1 MDLRKNPLG
10 VYEKALPNCF
20 TWEEKCFAAKQ
31 AGYDFIEMSVD
42 ESDLRL
48 SRLEE
53 IETLTNTLTP
63 LLKKYNLS
71 IRSLCLS
78 AHRRFPFGSADPL
91 KRARAYDIMQKA
103 IKLADALNIRNIQ
116 LAGYDVYYEDS
127 TETSKTFFLNGLID
141 AAKLA
146 ERHNIM
152 LSLEVMDTPF
162 MGTIE
167 RAMRYVEQVSS
178 PYLKVYPDL
187 GNLTQFS
194 PHPEQELTNH
204 IAHVVAIHLKD
215 TQKTVFK
222 EVPFGEGTVNFV
234 SLFKTLQ
241 SLNYQGPFLVEM
253 WANNQLNETL
263 EDVVSRLK
271 AARLW
276 LFERMMS
283 HA

>member
-10 VYEKALPNCF
+10 VYEKALPNRF

-194 PHPEQELTNH
+194 QHPEQELTNH